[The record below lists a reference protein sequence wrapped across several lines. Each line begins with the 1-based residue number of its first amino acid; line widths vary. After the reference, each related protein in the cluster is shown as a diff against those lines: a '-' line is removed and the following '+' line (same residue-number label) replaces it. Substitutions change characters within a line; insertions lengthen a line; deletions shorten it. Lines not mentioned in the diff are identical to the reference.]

1 MVPKVFPYFNSKVRN
16 RLLKKVPMEK
26 NPHKNAKKNYQTI
39 HFYEKLSMPFH
50 CRAVQ
55 VCLEK
60 LVPKRMKGLSIQGS
74 GID

>member
-1 MVPKVFPYFNSKVRN
+1 
-16 RLLKKVPMEK
+16 MEK
-26 NPHKNAKKNYQTI
+26 NPHKNAKQNYQTI